1 MNSLAALLARTSR
14 TFALSIPRL
23 PDPTRH
29 AVTLAYLLFR
39 IADTFEDAAAWP
51 RAQRSAALDAFLGIL
66 RDPRLAETGA
76 LPPGV
81 AETARAWRDA
91 RPSEH
96 DGYLDLVAETPR
108 VLDGLAALSASARRA
123 VLHHAARTA
132 EGMKG
137 FVAQSTAQGG
147 LRLGS
152 LDDLRG
158 YCYVVA
164 GIVGELLTDLFVM
177 DAPALAPAAPTLQRH
192 ARAFGEGLQLVN
204 ILKDATD
211 DARDGRTY
219 LPPAVPRES
228 VLDLARRDLDEA
240 VTYVHALQSHDAPR
254 GFVEFTAL
262 PVALA
267 RATLDKL
274 AVEGPGAKLP
284 RATVMSLAADLDQRL
299 DQGAPAL
306 GIQSSD

>member
-1 MNSLAALLARTSR
+1 MNPLAALLLRTSR

-23 PDPTRH
+23 PEPTRH

-51 RAQRSAALDAFLGIL
+51 RSQRSEALDAFLAML
-66 RDPRLAETGA
+66 RDPDLLARGEV
-76 LPPGV
+76 PPGV
-81 AETARAWRDA
+81 EATAREWRVA
-91 RPSEH
+91 GPSDH
-96 DGYLDLVAETPR
+96 AGYLDLVTETPQ
-108 VLDGLAALSASARRA
+108 VLASLATLSPDARAS

-137 FVAQSTAQGG
+137 FVARSTAH
-147 LRLGS
+147 GS
-152 LDDLRG
+152 LHLASLEDLQG

-177 DAPALAPAAPTLQRH
+177 DAPTVAPAASTLRQH

-204 ILKDATD
+204 ILKDALD

-219 LPPAVPRES
+219 LPPDVAREAV
-228 VLDLARRDLDEA
+228 LALARRDLDDA
-240 VTYVHALQSHDAPR
+240 VTYVHTLQSHAAPR

-267 RATLDKL
+267 RATLNKL
-274 AVEGPGAKLP
+274 ETQGAGAKLP
-284 RATVMSLAADLDQRL
+284 RAEVMALAADLDARL
-299 DQGAPAL
+299 DLGAPAL
-306 GIQSSD
+306 GA